1 LEGPWP
7 PWPPY
12 RAPHASGP
20 KNEDPRTAIAV
31 SGRTLNNL
39 RYADDIV
46 LIANTPTEGK
56 AAYT

>member
-1 LEGPWP
+1 MPLP
-7 PWPPY
+7 PDESVATPV
-12 RAPHASGP
+12 AP
-20 KNEDPRTAIAV
+20 KNEDPRTAIAD
-31 SGRTLNNL
+31 SGRTRNNL